1 MSQTYSVN
9 QSARDPVLL
18 RTPVHNFQEDRVKQE
33 FSIKDLEN
41 LSGVKAH
48 TIRVWEQRYSLL
60 SPTRSATNIR
70 TYSGNDLKKLLNV
83 ALLLDRGLK
92 ISKLAAMAPA
102 QILEAVQGGPSA
114 HDEGGEPLAKQRLKV
129 AMMTYDEALF
139 RKTLDECSDR
149 LGFATTV
156 LNVCLPFLA
165 EVGVLWLTDSI
176 CPAHEH
182 FMSNLLRQM
191 LFAQVHK
198 AQVPETTD
206 EHEVFVLYLPEREIH
221 DISLLFVHQ
230 LCREHGLRSIFLG
243 QSVPFDDLVAVASQ
257 FEKVCFVSYC
267 TTYPAEGHAQE
278 YVDRIGRTF
287 DASAVRFCLGGGVFA
302 GVEGQP
308 NVSVSTHGG
317 GLMQDVFR

>member
-1 MSQTYSVN
+1 M
-9 QSARDPVLL
+9 
-18 RTPVHNFQEDRVKQE
+18 KQE

-92 ISKLAAMAPA
+92 ISKIAAMAPA

-114 HDEGGEPLAKQRLKV
+114 HDEGGEQLAKQRLKV

-257 FEKVCFVSYC
+257 FEKVCFISYC
-267 TTYPAEGHAQE
+267 MSSQSISSESSGCTFCCMLVHSGGKQKVLTRHGLCCSADLSFLAF
-278 YVDRIGRTF
+278 RT
-287 DASAVRFCLGGGVFA
+287 A
-302 GVEGQP
+302 GYSQGTCKHM
-308 NVSVSTHGG
+308 VSRLC
-317 GLMQDVFR
+317 GL

>member
-1 MSQTYSVN
+1 MSQTYSLN

-18 RTPVHNFQEDRVKQE
+18 VSGPCNFQDDQVKQE

-92 ISKLAAMAPA
+92 ISKIAALSPA
-102 QILEAVQGGPSA
+102 QILEAVQGGASA
-114 HDEGGEPLAKQRLKV
+114 QDEGGEQLAKQRLKV

-139 RKTLDECSDR
+139 RTTLDECSER

-156 LNVCLPFLA
+156 LNVRLPFLA

-191 LFAQVHK
+191 LFAQVHQAK
-198 AQVPETTD
+198 VPETTD
-206 EHEVFVLYLPEREIH
+206 DNEVFVLYLPEREIH

-257 FEKVCFVSYC
+257 FDKVCFVSYC
-267 TTYPAEGHAQE
+267 TTYPAEGHAQD
-278 YVDRIGRTF
+278 YVDRIGRSF
-287 DASAVRFCLGGGVFA
+287 GESDVRFCLGGGVFA
-302 GVEGQP
+302 GVEGRA

-317 GLMQDVFR
+317 GLMQDVFK